1 MQKELDSKKELY
13 RDFIENL
20 HPTSHVGK
28 VTATD
33 LYLNELFD
41 HLDCTSSWPGRQ
53 ILYSRIQ
60 RQNFCG
66 YSDADHQLMDRLAND
81 ELLRSKIHALLTPLN
96 SQDAS
101 GMMRLFSLELPV
113 VTTQFINMVRL
124 LQLLA
129 VGLVVLLF
137 TGFFQFSIVGLIV
150 LLIFNLI
157 LHYKNKLNLS
167 IYDSSIPQITKLIKC
182 AEKLLALDISG
193 ENSAPV
199 YDSIVHL
206 KAATKSIRWFK
217 QPKILLSDLAIIIW
231 ALQELL
237 KIITLI
243 EVYAF
248 NVTLMR
254 LAGNQASLRIVY
266 EFVGNVDVM
275 NCIAKIRCENENT
288 CVPVFLKDSNSL
300 RCSNVT
306 HPLVENCVKNSLTMD
321 GKSVLL
327 TGSNMSGKSTFIRA
341 IGVNVLMAQNLL
353 IAFADHFEL
362 SNPLHI
368 HTVMNVHDDLL
379 DSKSLF
385 FSEVL
390 AIKDLLNSSQSGN
403 QLFLM
408 DEMFKGTN
416 TIERVAAANGVL
428 SYLAEKNMVVVA
440 THDVELTDLLADKYE
455 LYHFCE
461 QVNDGRIYFDYS
473 LKKGVITEFNA
484 LKILKYNE
492 YPQEVLDKAYSTII
506 NTNCL

>member
-1 MQKELDSKKELY
+1 M
-13 RDFIENL
+13 
-20 HPTSHVGK
+20 
-28 VTATD
+28 
-33 LYLNELFD
+33 
-41 HLDCTSSWPGRQ
+41 
-53 ILYSRIQ
+53 
-60 RQNFCG
+60 
-66 YSDADHQLMDRLAND
+66 
-81 ELLRSKIHALLTPLN
+81 
-96 SQDAS
+96 
-101 GMMRLFSLELPV
+101 
-113 VTTQFINMVRL
+113 
-124 LQLLA
+124 
-129 VGLVVLLF
+129 
-137 TGFFQFSIVGLIV
+137 
-150 LLIFNLI
+150 
-157 LHYKNKLNLS
+157 
-167 IYDSSIPQITKLIKC
+167 
-182 AEKLLALDISG
+182 
-193 ENSAPV
+193 
-199 YDSIVHL
+199 
-206 KAATKSIRWFK
+206 
-217 QPKILLSDLAIIIW
+217 
-231 ALQELL
+231 
-237 KIITLI
+237 
-243 EVYAF
+243 
-248 NVTLMR
+248 
-254 LAGNQASLRIVY
+254 
-266 EFVGNVDVM
+266 
-275 NCIAKIRCENENT
+275 
-288 CVPVFLKDSNSL
+288 
-300 RCSNVT
+300 T
-306 HPLVENCVKNSLTMD
+306 HPLVGDCVKNSLTMD

-440 THDVELTDLLADKYE
+440 THDVELTELLADKYE

-484 LKILKYNE
+484 LKILKFNE

-506 NTNCL
+506 NSNCL